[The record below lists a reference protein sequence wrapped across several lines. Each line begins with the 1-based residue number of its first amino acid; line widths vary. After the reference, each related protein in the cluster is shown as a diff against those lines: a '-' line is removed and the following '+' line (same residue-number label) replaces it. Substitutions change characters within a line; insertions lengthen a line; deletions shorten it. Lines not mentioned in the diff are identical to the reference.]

1 MCMRKD
7 PIAKNVLPYPIYTR
21 KPQITVL
28 SGSQALDLEIM
39 ERDERIENICKA
51 ARRLWS
57 QGIDPNDYGDQL
69 FELEGIDPETLTED
83 EICKINHACN

>member
-1 MCMRKD
+1 MYIRKD
-7 PIAKNVLPYPIYTR
+7 ILPYPVYAKR
-21 KPQITVL
+21 PQITVL

-39 ERDERIENICKA
+39 ERDERIENICNA

-57 QGIDPNDYGDQL
+57 QGVDPNDYKDQL

-83 EICKINHACN
+83 EICKINHACS

>member
-1 MCMRKD
+1 MSNQTIWDK
-7 PIAKNVLPYPIYTR
+7 LPYPIYAR

-28 SGSQALDLEIM
+28 SRCQALDLEIM

-51 ARRLWS
+51 ARQLWS
-57 QGIDPNDYGDQL
+57 QGVDPNDYKDQL

-83 EICKINHACN
+83 EIRKINHACN